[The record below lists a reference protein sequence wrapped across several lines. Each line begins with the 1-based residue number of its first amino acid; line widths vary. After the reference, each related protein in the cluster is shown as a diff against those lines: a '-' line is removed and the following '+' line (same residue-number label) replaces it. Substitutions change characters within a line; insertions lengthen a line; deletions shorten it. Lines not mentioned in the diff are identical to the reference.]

1 MTMSDFPF
9 FGDIAESVYHSLP
22 AVSSTLLREF
32 ADPEIGPS
40 SALARF
46 SATTEETDA
55 LRIGRLIHLLLL
67 EPGRAAEVVVAP
79 KRSTAAARRAE
90 AQATLWGYERK
101 RRLVVSQ
108 AEHEACC
115 GAARAVADAIRPFM
129 EIAEGTW
136 PEHSCLWTHAGLA
149 HKARPDL
156 LLRAGERFICID
168 AKSTSRGISRWRRDA
183 VRNRLTLQ
191 AAHYVEGIVQAIRGE
206 SSDAYSW
213 GDLDDFIVWIF
224 AAVEVPPP
232 HRVRLYKLPGEA
244 LRVALDRRAELVA
257 DLARR
262 FAENDWADKNDGL
275 VLDLCDADE
284 CRRSLGMSIFEEVR
298 GGDNHF

>member
-1 MTMSDFPF
+1 MSDYPY
-9 FGDIAESVYHSLP
+9 FGPVAENVYHNLP

-32 ADPEIGPS
+32 ADPETGPS

-46 SATTEETDA
+46 TSTAEETDA

-67 EPGRAAEVVVAP
+67 EPERAAEVVVAP

-108 AEHEACC
+108 AEHEACS
-115 GAARAVADAIRPFM
+115 GAARAVADAIRPFI
-129 EIAEGTW
+129 EIADMKWAEA
-136 PEHSCLWTHAGLA
+136 SCVWTYGGLA

-156 LLRAGERFICID
+156 LLRAGDRFICID

-191 AAHYVEGIVQAIRGE
+191 AAHYVEGIAQCLLGE
-206 SSDAYSW
+206 STDAYSW
-213 GDLDDFIVWIF
+213 GDIDASIWWMF
-224 AAVEVPPP
+224 AAVEVQSP
-232 HRVRLYKLPGEA
+232 HRVRLYKLPSEA

-284 CRRSLGMSIFEEVR
+284 CRRSLGMSIYEEVR